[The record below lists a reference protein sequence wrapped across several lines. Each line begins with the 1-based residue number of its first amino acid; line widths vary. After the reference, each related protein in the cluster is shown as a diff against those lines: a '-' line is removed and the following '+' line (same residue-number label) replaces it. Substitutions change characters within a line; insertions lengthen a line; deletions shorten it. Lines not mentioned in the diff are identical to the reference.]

1 LVKAHIFR
9 YREKRAMQEL
19 LVNPG
24 WIDAGF
30 DPELLVGDLVHYH

>member
-1 LVKAHIFR
+1 
-9 YREKRAMQEL
+9 MQEL

-30 DPELLVGDLVHYH
+30 DPELLVGDLVHYHSATSSQNG